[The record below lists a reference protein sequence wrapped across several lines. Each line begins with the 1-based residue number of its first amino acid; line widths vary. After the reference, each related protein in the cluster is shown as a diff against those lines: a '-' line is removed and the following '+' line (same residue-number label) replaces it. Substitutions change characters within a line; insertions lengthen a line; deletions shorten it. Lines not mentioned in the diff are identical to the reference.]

1 MRLSYIQAV
10 LETTQLILNE
20 KPYLKNYCDY
30 NIVHAGINTFNDI
43 RRFNMYSLLENS
55 KVQNLYNKMKEI
67 MEVKECEDFVVHNCS
82 QVKKMHL
89 YYILS
94 NLDNYVKNN
103 TLPPLNPLKIVEE
116 E

>member
-1 MRLSYIQAV
+1 
-10 LETTQLILNE
+10 
-20 KPYLKNYCDY
+20 
-30 NIVHAGINTFNDI
+30 
-43 RRFNMYSLLENS
+43 MYSLLENS

-67 MEVKECEDFVVHNCS
+67 MDVKECEDFIVHNCS

-94 NLDNYVKNN
+94 NLDNYIKNN
-103 TLPPLNPLKIVEE
+103 TLPPLHSLKIVEE